1 MGAGR
6 SVGSV
11 VGACVVAM
19 LTAGAAVLTA
29 GAAAAQPLPTD
40 DGPILGLGEESF
52 SSVPV
57 PAGPVATGHAEA
69 AEYAENNPD
78 VAPAG
83 SNDFACV
90 PSEEHPRPVV
100 LAHGTDSNAYSDF
113 AALSPLLAASGWC
126 VFALN
131 YGFADGAEDYGTGD
145 IRVSAAQ
152 FGEFVTEVL
161 DVTGA
166 EQVDVV
172 GYSQGA
178 TVARYYINELGGSEV
193 VDRWVGIAS
202 PSYGG
207 TFYGIGAAFA
217 ALPGATDIV
226 EGEFSVALV
235 QQLQGSE
242 LLTEL
247 NTPTDTVPGVRYT
260 TIGSEVDE
268 VIQPAGNVA
277 LHGEG
282 AVNHV
287 IQELCPQDLTG
298 HFNMVYDPFSLQLA
312 RHALDP
318 DGYAIGECTSVAL
331 GTGIPELILQSNT

>member
-1 MGAGR
+1 MRAGR
-6 SVGSV
+6 NVGGV
-11 VGACVVAM
+11 VGLCVAAM
-19 LTAGAAVLTA
+19 LTAGT
-29 GAAAAQPLPTD
+29 AAAQPISPG
-40 DGPILGLGEESF
+40 DGPILGLGEGSV

-78 VAPAG
+78 TAPAG
-83 SNDFACV
+83 SNDFSCV

-100 LAHGTDSNAYSDF
+100 LAHGTDSDAYSDF

-131 YGFADGAEDYGTGD
+131 YGLADGADDYGTGD

-152 FGEFVTEVL
+152 FGDFVTEVQGA
-161 DVTGA
+161 TGA
-166 EQVDVV
+166 EEVDVV

-178 TVARYYINELGGSEV
+178 TVARYYINELGGAEI
-193 VDRWVGIAS
+193 VDRWVGMAS
-202 PSYGG
+202 PTYGG
-207 TFYGIGAAFA
+207 TFYGIGAAVA
-217 ALPGATDIV
+217 TLPGATDIV

-235 QQLQGSE
+235 QQLEGSE
-242 LLTEL
+242 LLAEL

-260 TIGSEVDE
+260 TIGTEVDE

-277 LHGEG
+277 LRGGG
-282 AVNHV
+282 ATNYVV
-287 IQELCPQDLTG
+287 QELCPQDLSG
-298 HFNMVYDPFSLQLA
+298 HFNMVYDSFSLQLA
-312 RHALDP
+312 RHVLDP
-318 DGYAIGECTSVAL
+318 DRYALGECDPVAL